1 MINKIMDLQNLMNHA
16 NEKLT
21 PEVAKQWLYTPTPH
35 FSGLTPY
42 QKFWNSENGYTL
54 CFNYLKIVS
63 E

>member
-1 MINKIMDLQNLMNHA
+1 MTNKIMDLQNLMNHA

-21 PEVAKQWLYTPTPH
+21 PELAKLWLYTPTTY

-42 QKFWNSENGYTL
+42 QKFWKSENGYKA
-54 CFNYLKIVS
+54 CFEYLQIVS